1 MVLGACAKS
10 PLVIFSTV
18 LVVQDAGGGHVARW
32 QRVVTGP
39 AYRSSEPAITDWTT
53 TSTCTTLANHNT
65 VIIISYTEE
74 LEPLSDDEGRASREA
89 CLATIDIVTT
99 LLPNRSLST
108 PAVICL
114 HQ

>member
-32 QRVVTGP
+32 QRVVTGRP
-39 AYRSSEPAITDWTT
+39 ITALSQQLTT
-53 TSTCTTLANHNT
+53 GPLLALANHNT

-74 LEPLSDDEGRASREA
+74 LEPLSDDEGSGVEKP
-89 CLATIDIVTT
+89 V
-99 LLPNRSLST
+99 
-108 PAVICL
+108 
-114 HQ
+114 

>member
-18 LVVQDAGGGHVARW
+18 LVVQDRGGGHVARW

-65 VIIISYTEE
+65 VIITSRAEE
-74 LEPLSDDEGRASREA
+74 LDTLSDEEGSE
-89 CLATIDIVTT
+89 
-99 LLPNRSLST
+99 
-108 PAVICL
+108 
-114 HQ
+114 

>member
-1 MVLGACAKS
+1 MASVKF

-32 QRVVTGP
+32 QRLVTGP

-65 VIIISYTEE
+65 VIITSRAEE
-74 LEPLSDDEGRASREA
+74 LETLSDEEGSE
-89 CLATIDIVTT
+89 
-99 LLPNRSLST
+99 
-108 PAVICL
+108 
-114 HQ
+114 